1 MISSSL
7 GLWLS
12 SGHCMWSCEQLTQ
25 QSTGRDTWL
34 SPGIMRDQEFSVR
47 LTESAID
54 WSLHVTFC
62 TQAWL
67 WLSTSPSPSNEIILA
82 FKSFLPWSP
91 LLSLCVYLLI
101 FVATVFSVDLVVSCD
116 YLSTAMNWTEPCEIL
131 KYLGLCQTIMMVQ
144 GMHTAT
150 YELKLFD
157 LI

>member
-34 SPGIMRDQEFSVR
+34 SPGVMRDQEFSVR

-54 WSLHVTFC
+54 GSLHVTFC

-67 WLSTSPSPSNEIILA
+67 WLSSSPSPSNDIILA
-82 FKSFLPWSP
+82 FKLFLPRSP
-91 LLSLCVYLLI
+91 LLSLCI
-101 FVATVFSVDLVVSCD
+101 FADLHSHCLQCWLVVTCD
-116 YLSTAMNWTEPCEIL
+116 YLSTAMNWMEPCEIL
-131 KYLGLCQTIMMVQ
+131 KYLGLSQTIMMVQ